1 MKLRSSR
8 LISWLSVLVV
18 CLACTLGLLPSPA
31 GARTLVKMATLVPDG
46 SVWDKILKDMG
57 AEWQEATGGEVTLR
71 IYAGGV
77 AGDEPDVVRKMRI
90 GQLHAAAITV
100 AGLSEI
106 DSGFEIFEIPMFF
119 ESYDELFYVLDK
131 MRPILE
137 KRLEAKGYVLLNW
150 GHGGWV
156 HLFSKKPVRQVDD
169 LKTQKLFTWAGD
181 DAMIQLWRRHGFQPV
196 ALAATDIMTGLQT
209 GMINALATTP
219 LLSLSLQYFRQTPY
233 MQELGLAPLVGA
245 TVITER
251 AWKKMSPEVQKKLR
265 TAALTTEKRLMEEIP
280 DQDAR
285 AVEQMTQR
293 GLTVIEVS
301 DEVVAEWRAK
311 AEEFAVYKREN
322 MEATELLDMAR
333 RERDAFRARRAAAAG
348 N

>member
-1 MKLRSSR
+1 MKLRPNR
-8 LISWLSVLVV
+8 LLSWLTVLAV
-18 CLACTLGLLPSPA
+18 CLSLGTLPAPACALTV
-31 GARTLVKMATLVPDG
+31 VKMATLVPDG
-46 SVWDKILKDMG
+46 SIWDRILKDMG
-57 AEWQEATGGEVTLR
+57 AEWQETTGGEVTLR

-106 DSGFEIFEIPMFF
+106 DKGFEIFEIPMFF
-119 ESYDELFYVLDK
+119 ESYDELFYVLEK
-131 MRPILE
+131 MRPELE
-137 KRLEAKGYVLLNW
+137 QRLAAKGYVLLNW

-156 HLFSKKPVRQVDD
+156 HLFSKKPVRRVDD

-196 ALAATDIMTGLQT
+196 ALAATDILPGLQT
-209 GMINALATTP
+209 GMIDALATTP

-233 MQELGLAPLVGA
+233 MQGLGLAPLVGA

-251 AWKKMSPEVQKKLR
+251 AWKKMPPEVQEKLR
-265 TAALTTEKRLMEEIP
+265 TAALATEKRLMEEIP

-285 AVEQMTQR
+285 AVDEMAQR

-301 DEVVAEWRAK
+301 DEVVAEWRAE
-311 AEEFAVYKREN
+311 AEEFIVFKRET
-322 MEATELLDMAR
+322 MEAKELLDTAR
-333 RERDAFRARRAAAAG
+333 RERDAFRARRAEAAG
-348 N
+348 E